1 MEVLESIELGTQG
14 WNAVMTTNF
23 EKIEEGLLPFLN
35 DLALKDSEVQIK
47 SVNNDG
53 SVVFSVKNSDGVELF
68 TLTATKGTAI
78 SDVALA
84 VTETAGDNYT
94 ATEKSMLN
102 NLKTDV
108 TSLKG
113 AVNDILALLRSLNII
128 DVGA

>member
-35 DLALKDSEVQIK
+35 DLDLKDAEVQIK
-47 SVNNDG
+47 SVNNDD

-68 TLTATKGTAI
+68 TLTAEKSAEI
-78 SDVALA
+78 EDIALET
-84 VTETAGDNYT
+84 TETAGDNYT
-94 ATEKSMLN
+94 ATEKSMLD

-108 TSLKG
+108 TSLKD
-113 AVNDILALLRSLNII
+113 AVNDILALLRALNLI